1 MTRTVLT
8 KASLVAEYVKK
19 RPGSKKWHDRA
30 VPLFSANGATHS
42 ARILDPFR
50 PYITHAQGVKKW
62 DVDGNEYIDYC
73 MGHGALILGHSHPKW
88 VKAVQEQLAKG
99 VHFGENHQL
108 EVEWAELIKSMMP
121 VAERVEFCACG
132 QEANLMAIRLA
143 RIFTGRKKI
152 LRFVENFHGWAD
164 EVAPEGSAGVST
176 PDVKIIPM
184 NNLNLLEAELA
195 TREYALVMTEG
206 GGAHMAGQIPWDTEF
221 IQALAG
227 ITRKYGTLWL
237 IDEVVTGFREDRG
250 GWQAIAGVRPDL
262 TSLGKCTSGGMAVGV
277 IVGRAD
283 VFEAFNPKTPVE
295 RRIRHTG
302 TWNSNP
308 LLSSA
313 GVAACQLY
321 RDGEPQKKAAEM
333 AAYLREE
340 GNKILRQRKI
350 SGRLYGRTIVH
361 LYLGPTDFAPR
372 DEFSPPTRDVAK
384 IMNPEMAAVKTMLC
398 LHLLHRGI
406 ATMGGRFFVLS
417 AVHTRQD
424 IDQAMAAFA
433 SSLDDLVAEGWLE
446 TTKN

>member
-1 MTRTVLT
+1 MTRTVLP
-8 KASLVAEYVKK
+8 KASLVDEYIKK
-19 RPGSKKWHDRA
+19 HPGSKRWHDQA
-30 VPLFSANGATHS
+30 AQFFSANGATHA

-50 PYITHAQGVKKW
+50 PYITRAKGVRKW
-62 DVDGNEYIDYC
+62 DVDGNEYIDYV
-73 MGHGALILGHSHPKW
+73 MGHGALILGHSHPQW
-88 VKAVQEQLAKG
+88 VKAIQEQVTKG
-99 VHFGENHQL
+99 VHFGESHQL
-108 EVEWAELIKSMMP
+108 EIEWAKLINSMMP

-184 NNLNLLEAELA
+184 NDLNLAEAELA

-206 GGAHMAGQIPWDTEF
+206 GGAHMAGQIPWDTDF
-221 IQALAG
+221 IQALSG
-227 ITRKYGTLWL
+227 ITGKYGTLWL

-250 GWQAIAGVRPDL
+250 GWQALMGVKPDMA
-262 TSLGKCTSGGMAVGV
+262 SLGKCASGGMAIGAV
-277 IVGRAD
+277 VGRAD

-295 RRIRHTG
+295 RRMRHTG
-302 TWNSNP
+302 TWNGNP

-313 GVAACQLY
+313 GVAACKLY
-321 RDGEPQKKAAEM
+321 LDGEPQEKAAEM
-333 AAYLREE
+333 ADYLRKE
-340 GNKILRQRKI
+340 GNRILAQRKI

-361 LYLGPTDFAPR
+361 FYLGPVDFEPQ

-384 IMNPEMAAVKTMLC
+384 IMNPEMAAVKTVLC

-406 ATMGGRFFVLS
+406 ATMGSRTFILS
-417 AVHTRQD
+417 AAHQRSDV
-424 IDQAMAAFA
+424 DQTMEAFA
-433 SSLDDLVAEGWLE
+433 SSLDDLVAEELLK
-446 TTKN
+446 TTKD